1 MSNKFIVN
9 LRIISPKKK
18 NKRTVQVMIISPK
31 DIRFTN
37 EILAV
42 TYGYIFMFRL
52 NYTNRRNVMQK
63 NLFLKV
69 ANKRKKK
76 ISI

>member
-1 MSNKFIVN
+1 
-9 LRIISPKKK
+9 
-18 NKRTVQVMIISPK
+18 MIISPK

-69 ANKRKKK
+69 ANKREKKDFYMNFTK
-76 ISI
+76 IGNCN